1 MWVDDDNNVED
12 VDYDDDENED
22 ADDIND
28 DDVNNEDAM
37 IMIHVWWK
45 TPNNLPLLTHTE
57 NMSVV
62 KHALSAQPIL

>member
-1 MWVDDDNNVED
+1 
-12 VDYDDDENED
+12 
-22 ADDIND
+22 
-28 DDVNNEDAM
+28 M